1 VSLTITVF
9 KGETTMKT
17 IAQLVLAATVLFGAT
32 AGQALA
38 QNENVWNGNKFKT
51 QQQINEMHSGN
62 GSLSGN

>member
-1 VSLTITVF
+1 
-9 KGETTMKT
+9 MKKL
-17 IAQLVLAATVLFGAT
+17 IILAAALATLT

-51 QQQINEMHSGN
+51 QQQIDAMHAGN